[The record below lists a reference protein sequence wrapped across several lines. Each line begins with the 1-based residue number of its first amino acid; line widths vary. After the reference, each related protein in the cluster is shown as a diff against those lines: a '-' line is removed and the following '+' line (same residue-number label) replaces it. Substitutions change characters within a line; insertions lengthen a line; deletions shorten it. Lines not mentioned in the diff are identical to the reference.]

1 MHADDSCKHPGVLS
15 FQKWVAGRAMTGDG
29 HFSVPCPVVQR
40 VQGVFRRA
48 WHAVSALPG
57 DAARRG
63 WGWAVPAASLLP
75 HPPSIAPAEVIW
87 CALLFPLRGL
97 GSRRMALWG
106 SSESGSWREAEHRG
120 RKTLAFHSSF
130 SQFILRDQLHAKRQ
144 LGVLFSFQLC
154 TVGEAGKV
162 IFFFSL
168 FYCSMMLLW
177 LLYRSCCLVRKGSWL
192 MMLRVP
198 ALSLLCAAALWGE
211 ALFTAQGLVSAQQ
224 LCWYFP
230 KVVWAFL
237 SAKLGK

>member
-1 MHADDSCKHPGVLS
+1 MHAGDSCKHPGVLS

-29 HFSVPCPVVQR
+29 HFSVPCPV

-162 IFFFSL
+162 IFFFPCSTVPWC
-168 FYCSMMLLW
+168 YCD
-177 LLYRSCCLVRKGSWL
+177 CFIE
-192 MMLRVP
+192 
-198 ALSLLCAAALWGE
+198 AAVWWGRE
-211 ALFTAQGLVSAQQ
+211 VG
-224 LCWYFP
+224 
-230 KVVWAFL
+230 
-237 SAKLGK
+237 